1 MQILSAGCYQMLPKG
16 IMVLLLQHNDTKSK
30 QHICGVDLTFT
41 RQDLYNGTE
50 VG

>member
-1 MQILSAGCYQMLPKG
+1 MQILSAGCYQMFPKG
-16 IMVLLLQHNDTKSK
+16 IMVLLLQHNDTQS
-30 QHICGVDLTFT
+30 T